1 MIETNKG
8 LEIERKF
15 LLKRMPKPMFYDR
28 ALEITQYYLPKDE
41 GGYTVRIR
49 ETIGN
54 GTRTYHLTKKKY
66 INPTVNE
73 EIEKQIGGGE
83 FNHLKKKALTM
94 LSKKRYLYTIDNL
107 TWEIDEFN
115 GMRLIIA
122 EIELPSEDYNL
133 KMPEVITDVLIK
145 EVSGIKE
152 FYNQELSEE
161 V

>member
-1 MIETNKG
+1 MSKE

-41 GGYTVRIR
+41 DGYTVRIR
-49 ETIGN
+49 ETVGN
-54 GTRTYHLTKKKY
+54 GTIVYHLTKKKC
-66 INPTVNE
+66 INPMVNE
-73 EIEKQIGGGE
+73 EIEKRIDGDE
-83 FNHLKKKALTM
+83 FNHLKKKALTV
-94 LSKKRYLYTIDNL
+94 LSKKRYLYTIDDL

-115 GMRLIIA
+115 GMHLIIA

-133 KMPEVITDVLIK
+133 VVPKVIEGVLIK
-145 EVSGIKE
+145 EVSGTKE
-152 FYNQELSEE
+152 FYNQQLSEE